1 LHKQNNDGHHR
12 QKIVEMISTKEK
24 EDTTREKQIL
34 KEAIIEALNQGQSF
48 SLWKTPGM
56 NQKNLIIC
64 DTINV
69 VDDFV
74 LEEGNGGFAFA
85 PFSPDEK
92 KYLFPADVL
101 YQFDNEIQTK
111 GPQSASTQNK
121 KSNSGQQ
128 NENPKFHYS
137 NLRPATSNNSSLDF
151 IGLVNMSLQ
160 EISMGQIEKVV
171 PSRFKDIAVT
181 DEFDALK
188 AFDTLCDKH
197 PQALVSLV
205 SSPQTGTWL
214 GATPELLVSVDN
226 QGIFKTIALAGTIPY
241 SPEIDLKSVAW
252 TQKEIEEQALVCRY
266 IINCFKKIRLRE
278 YEEHGPRTV
287 VAGNVMHL
295 KTIYEVDMT
304 ATSFPQLGSVM
315 LKLLHP
321 TSAVCGMPFENAW
334 QFLKRNEG
342 YNREFYSGYLGPVQI
357 NQQSLI
363 FVNLRCMQVFK
374 EQVRL
379 YAGAG
384 ITIDSDSQKE
394 FEETEMKMQN
404 LQNLLIS

>member
-1 LHKQNNDGHHR
+1 
-12 QKIVEMISTKEK
+12 
-24 EDTTREKQIL
+24 
-34 KEAIIEALNQGQSF
+34 
-48 SLWKTPGM
+48 
-56 NQKNLIIC
+56 
-64 DTINV
+64 
-69 VDDFV
+69 
-74 LEEGNGGFAFA
+74 
-85 PFSPDEK
+85 
-92 KYLFPADVL
+92 
-101 YQFDNEIQTK
+101 
-111 GPQSASTQNK
+111 
-121 KSNSGQQ
+121 
-128 NENPKFHYS
+128 
-137 NLRPATSNNSSLDF
+137 
-151 IGLVNMSLQ
+151 
-160 EISMGQIEKVV
+160 
-171 PSRFKDIAVT
+171 
-181 DEFDALK
+181 
-188 AFDTLCDKH
+188 
-197 PQALVSLV
+197 V

-214 GATPELLVSVDN
+214 GATPELLVSVN
-226 QGIFKTIALAGTIPY
+226 SQGIFKTIALAGTLPY

-304 ATSFPQLGSVM
+304 ATNFPQLGTVM
-315 LKLLHP
+315 LNLLHP

-342 YNREFYSGYLGPVQI
+342 YNREFYSGYLGPVRISQE
-357 NQQSLI
+357 SMI

-374 EQVRL
+374 EQVRI

-384 ITIDSDSQKE
+384 ITIDSNPQKE